1 LVIWK
6 DCYIFVVNKLKLM
19 AKYKL
24 LVNGLGLDGSAHVL
38 TDAEVQTILSHKEK
52 EGHKTLDEMYM
63 DLPEILEDYDHY
75 MTNYWVTTTA
85 IGSESLHFVLVNEND
100 EVVWDA
106 KSEELDRFM
115 DKFEYPDNED
125 QHEKEIDA
133 FPHEGKENILLV
145 YETIKGTMF
154 GFDIESDEEPKPTDF
169 AVNFQTMET
178 PDYEESLV
186 SKMFFKGQELER
198 NYDEETYRGKNLTV
212 ELFTMDDID
221 SDNDW
226 DEDEEE

>member
-1 LVIWK
+1 
-6 DCYIFVVNKLKLM
+6 M

-85 IGSESLHFVLVNEND
+85 IGSESLHFVLVSEND
-100 EVVWDA
+100 EVVWDS

-115 DKFEYPDNED
+115 DKFKYPDNED
-125 QHEKEIDA
+125 EHEKEIDA

>member
-1 LVIWK
+1 
-6 DCYIFVVNKLKLM
+6 M

-38 TDAEVQTILSHKEK
+38 TDAEVQTILSYKEK

-106 KSEELDRFM
+106 KSEEFDRFM
-115 DKFEYPDNED
+115 ENFEYPDSADE
-125 QHEKEIDA
+125 HEKEIDA

-178 PDYEESLV
+178 PEYEESLV
-186 SKMFFKGQELER
+186 SKMFFKGKELER

-221 SDNDW
+221 SDDDW

>member
-1 LVIWK
+1 
-6 DCYIFVVNKLKLM
+6 M

-38 TDAEVQTILSHKEK
+38 TDSEVQTILTYKEK

-85 IGSESLHFVLVNEND
+85 IATESLHFVLVSEND
-100 EVVWDA
+100 EVIWDV
-106 KSEELDRFM
+106 KLDELDRFM
-115 DKFEYPDNED
+115 DNFTYPDSADE
-125 QHEKEIDA
+125 HSKEIDA

-145 YETIKGTMF
+145 YETIKGTVY

-169 AVNFQTMET
+169 AVTIQSMET
-178 PDYEESLV
+178 PNYEEELV
-186 SKMFFKGQELER
+186 SKVFFKGQEMER
-198 NYDEETYRGKNLTV
+198 NYDEENYRGKGLTV
-212 ELFTMDDID
+212 ELFTMVDL
-221 SDNDW
+221 DNEDDW

>member
-1 LVIWK
+1 
-6 DCYIFVVNKLKLM
+6 M

-24 LVNGLGLDGSAHVL
+24 LVNGYGLDGSAHTL
-38 TDAEVQTILSHKEK
+38 TDEEVQTILTFKEK
-52 EGHKTLDEMYM
+52 EGYQNLTEMYM

-75 MTNYWVTTTA
+75 MTNYWVTTTTIA
-85 IGSESLHFVLVNEND
+85 SESLHFVLVSEND
-100 EVVWDA
+100 EVVWDV
-106 KSEELDRFM
+106 KLDELDHLM
-115 DKFEYPDNED
+115 DRFEYPED
-125 QHEKEIDA
+125 ADEHEKEIDA

-186 SKMFFKGQELER
+186 SKMFFKGQEMER
-198 NYDEETYRGKNLTV
+198 NYDEEAYRGKSLTV
-212 ELFTMDDID
+212 ELFTMDDL
-221 SDNDW
+221 DNDDDW
-226 DEDEEE
+226 DDDDSEE